1 MPTSKGISN
10 DDKILRD
17 ISNLVGQHV
26 IYTEKLDGEN
36 TSLLTTHV
44 HARSE
49 DSNHHLSQN
58 WVRNLHAKIAWK
70 IPEQYQIIGENVF
83 AKHSIFY
90 NELTTYFY
98 VFAVVDLKSQYFLS
112 IKETMSI
119 CKELELEFVPVL
131 HEGKFDPHFK
141 PPEKSHFGG
150 QAEGFVVRVI
160 DSFAVSESSKC
171 MAKWVRKNH
180 ITTTKDW
187 RYNWTPNI
195 LKKN

>member
-1 MPTSKGISN
+1 
-10 DDKILRD
+10 
-17 ISNLVGQHV
+17 
-26 IYTEKLDGEN
+26 
-36 TSLLTTHV
+36 LLTSHV

-49 DSNHHLSQN
+49 DSNHHPSQN

-141 PPEKSHFGG
+141 PPEKSHFGD

-160 DSFAVSESSKC
+160 DPFAISESSKHI
-171 MAKWVRKNH
+171 AKWVRKNH

-187 RYNWTPNI
+187 RYNWTPNF